1 VGVHSLGYATYHVQ
15 GFTYVVVQSLGMSCP
30 RTHIYGGVLSWLH
43 HISCLTTAKSM
54 CQALSW
60 VHYAWRGLRSLFAG
74 AEQKSLLE
82 QSNHAVP
89 HEQDAGSTPND
100 RQGAVH
106 MVS

>member
-1 VGVHSLGYATYHVQ
+1 
-15 GFTYVVVQSLGMSCP
+15 
-30 RTHIYGGVLSWLH
+30 
-43 HISCLTTAKSM
+43 
-54 CQALSW
+54 
-60 VHYAWRGLRSLFAG
+60 
-74 AEQKSLLE
+74 LLE